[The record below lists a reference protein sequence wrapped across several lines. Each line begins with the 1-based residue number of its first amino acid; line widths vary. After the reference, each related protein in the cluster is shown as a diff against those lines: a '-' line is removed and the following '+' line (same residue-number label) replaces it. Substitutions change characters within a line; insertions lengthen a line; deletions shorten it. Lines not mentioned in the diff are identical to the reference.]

1 MKAKSD
7 LDPGVIIAACN
18 LPPGNFLSMTAQTTD
33 LPADLAA
40 VALAAFDQVV
50 VATPGFRVRT
60 GQHEMAQ
67 RIASSLHDVT
77 LGDQPEP
84 HSAVTVIQAGTGVGK
99 SAAYLSTTVA
109 LALARKTRVVVSTA
123 TVALQEQLMTKDL
136 PALAAV
142 LDTPFVYALA
152 KGRGR
157 YVCKLKLERLVGTGG
172 AEATELFDADD
183 EAAAQPTAAQPRR
196 GVVWTDPIERRVA
209 LYDSLAAALAAGRWD
224 GDRDSLA
231 EQPEP
236 SDWSTVAAE
245 RHTCTARHC
254 PRFSS
259 CSYYQARM
267 QLAQAQVI
275 VANHDLVL
283 ASLGMKALPD
293 LDNCLLVF
301 DEGHH
306 LPAVALD
313 QFSSAMDLSGL
324 RWLDK
329 LPKILIDVAD
339 KMGFVL
345 VQDVTTLAQQ
355 LKTALLEANRMA
367 MDLLR
372 GVSAGYDVVH
382 RFKDGVV
389 PEALLEPFKLI
400 HDHAVALSDALE
412 ALGAELKSRA
422 KEDPAQATHCSVQY
436 ARLGQM
442 APKLNS
448 AVATSAQWLNSDEPP
463 LAKWFKS
470 DTSSGLVFLS
480 AHACPIVP
488 GDLLRRHLWQHV
500 RGAVVTSASLTSCGS
515 FDYFLGETGLAGL
528 PQVSTLA
535 VDSPFDY
542 RTQGQLIVADT
553 AADPKQVDLYTT
565 QMVAA
570 LLADLRA
577 VPHGAL
583 VLFTSRVQMQA
594 AVGALDAN
602 LQDTVLVQ
610 GQMARGRLL
619 GIHQAR
625 VESGF
630 ASVIFGLQSFGEGLD
645 LPGLLCETVFIAK
658 LPFSPPSDPVE
669 EARAEWLKRDG
680 RDPFSELVVPAT
692 GIKLLQWTGRAI
704 RSETDQARVICYD
717 KRLLSTSYGRRM
729 LQGLPP
735 YAVSRRVLGAL
746 SAL

>member
-1 MKAKSD
+1 M
-7 LDPGVIIAACN
+7 
-18 LPPGNFLSMTAQTTD
+18 
-33 LPADLAA
+33 
-40 VALAAFDQVV
+40 AAFDQVV
-50 VATPGFRVRT
+50 AATAGFRVRA
-60 GQHEMAQ
+60 GQRDMAQ
-67 RIASSLHDVT
+67 RIANSLHDVT

-84 HSAVTVIQAGTGVGK
+84 HSAVAVVQAGTGVGK

-142 LDTPFVYALA
+142 LETPFVYALA

-157 YVCKLKLERLVGTGG
+157 YVCKLKLERLAGPAG
-172 AEATELFDADD
+172 ADAAELFESDD
-183 EAAAQPTAAQPRR
+183 EANPPPAASTFQPTR
-196 GVVWTDPIERRVA
+196 GAVWQDPIERRIN
-209 LYDSLAAALAAGRWD
+209 LYETLVSALAAGQWD

-231 EQPEP
+231 EQPES

-259 CSYYQARM
+259 CSYYQARL

-283 ASLGMKALPD
+283 ASLGMKALPE
-293 LDNCLLVF
+293 LDNCLVVF

-329 LPKILIDVAD
+329 LPKVLIEVAD
-339 KMGFVL
+339 KIGMAL
-345 VQDVTTLAQQ
+345 AQDVTTLAQQ
-355 LKTALLEANRMA
+355 LKTALLEAGRLA
-367 MDLLR
+367 LELVR
-372 GVSAGYDVVH
+372 GTSTGYDTVF

-389 PEALLEPFKLI
+389 PEVMLEPFKQI
-400 HDHAVALSDALE
+400 HDQAAALSDALE
-412 ALGAELKSRA
+412 ALGAELKLRA
-422 KEDPAQATHCSVQY
+422 KEDPAQAANCSVQY

-448 AVATSAQWLNSDEPP
+448 VVTTSAQWLSSDEPP
-463 LAKWFKS
+463 LAKWLKS

-488 GDLLRRHLWQHV
+488 GDLLRRHLWNQV
-500 RGAVVTSASLTSCGS
+500 RGAVVTSASLTTCGS
-515 FDYFLGETGLAGL
+515 FDFFLSETGLADL

-570 LLADLRA
+570 LLADLRG

-594 AVGALDAN
+594 AVGALDAV
-602 LQDTVLVQ
+602 LQELVLVQ
-610 GQMARGRLL
+610 GQMARTRLL

-669 EARAEWLKRDG
+669 EARAEWLKRAG
-680 RDPFSELVVPAT
+680 RDPFNELVVPAT

-704 RSETDQARVICYD
+704 RCETDQARVICYD
-717 KRLLSTSYGRRM
+717 KRLLSMAYGRRM

-735 YAVSRRVLGAL
+735 YAVSRRVAGAV
-746 SAL
+746 SAF

>member
-1 MKAKSD
+1 VAGAH
-7 LDPGVIIAACN
+7 LTDPG
-18 LPPGNFLSMTAQTTD
+18 FFD
-33 LPADLAA
+33 L
-40 VALAAFDQVV
+40 ALAAFDQVV
-50 VATPGFRVRT
+50 SNTPGFRSRD
-60 GQHEMAQ
+60 GQRAMAE
-67 RIASSLHDVT
+67 RIASALDAID
-77 LGDQPEP
+77 LGEHADPQR
-84 HSAVTVIQAGTGVGK
+84 AIAVIQAGTGVGK

-109 LALARKTRVVVSTA
+109 MALARRTRVVVSTA

-142 LDTPFVYALA
+142 MDTPFVYALA

-157 YVCKLKLERLVGTGG
+157 YVCKLKLERLVGSD
-172 AEATELFDADD
+172 AEAVDMFEGDD
-183 EAAAQPTAAQPRR
+183 EPSTLNSARPTHAFNGAAWQ
-196 GVVWTDPIERRVA
+196 DPVERRIK
-209 LYDSLAAALAAGRWD
+209 LYDTLASGLATGKWD

-231 EQPEP
+231 EQPDP

-293 LDNCLLVF
+293 LDNCLVVF
-301 DEGHH
+301 DEAHH
-306 LPAVALD
+306 LPAVALG

-329 LPKILIDVAD
+329 FPKVLTEVAD
-339 KMGFVL
+339 KAGYVL

-355 LKTALLEANRMA
+355 LKTAQLDASRLA
-367 MDLLR
+367 MEFLR
-372 GVSAGYDVVH
+372 GMIGSYDLVH
-382 RFKDGVV
+382 RFPDGVV
-389 PEALLEPFKLI
+389 PEAMLAPFTLI
-400 HDHAVALSDALE
+400 HGHAAALSDALE
-412 ALGAELKSRA
+412 ALGAELKARA
-422 KEDPAQATHCSVQY
+422 KEDPSQAAQCATQY
-436 ARLGQM
+436 AKLGQL
-442 APKLNS
+442 APRINS
-448 AVATSAQWLNSDEPP
+448 VVATSTMWLSTSEPP
-463 LAKWFKS
+463 LAKWLKS
-470 DTSSGLVFLS
+470 DTSSGLVSLS

-488 GDLLRRHLWQHV
+488 GDLLAQQVWRQAR
-500 RGAVVTSASLTSCGS
+500 AVVLTSASLTTCGS
-515 FDYFLGETGLAGL
+515 FDFFLAETGLTDL

-553 AADPKQVDLYTT
+553 QADPKQVEAYTRD
-565 QMVAA
+565 MVAA
-570 LLADLRA
+570 LLTDLRE

-594 AVGALDAN
+594 AVQVLDAK
-602 LQDTVLVQ
+602 LLDVVLVQ
-610 GQMARGRLL
+610 GQMARAKLL

-625 VESGF
+625 VEAGRP
-630 ASVIFGLQSFGEGLD
+630 SVIFGLQSFGEGLD
-645 LPGLLCETVFIAK
+645 LPGDLCETVFIAK

-669 EARAEWLKRDG
+669 EARAEWLKRSG
-680 RDPFSELVVPAT
+680 RDPFNELVVPAT

-717 KRLLSTSYGRRM
+717 KRLLNAAYGRRM

-735 YAVSRRVLGAL
+735 YAVSRRP
-746 SAL
+746 SK

>member
-1 MKAKSD
+1 MSD
-7 LDPGVIIAACN
+7 P
-18 LPPGNFLSMTAQTTD
+18 
-33 LPADLAA
+33 DLAA
-40 VALAAFDQVV
+40 VAMAAFDRVV
-50 VATPGFRVRT
+50 AATPGFRARA
-60 GQHEMAQ
+60 GQRDMAL
-67 RIASSLHDVT
+67 RIATALHDVT
-77 LGDQPEP
+77 LGDQPDP
-84 HSAVTVIQAGTGVGK
+84 QSAVTVIQAGTGVGK

-136 PALAAV
+136 PALVAV
-142 LDTPFVYALA
+142 IDTPFVYALA

-157 YVCKLKLERLVGTGG
+157 YVCKLKLERLAGHAGEEG
-172 AEATELFDADD
+172 AELFEGDDD
-183 EAAAQPTAAQPRR
+183 ESATPQASVIQPAR
-196 GVVWTDPIERRVA
+196 GKAWQDPLERRVA
-209 LYDSLAAALAAGRWD
+209 LYDSLASALAAGQWD

-231 EQPEP
+231 EQPEAR
-236 SDWSTVAAE
+236 DWATVAAE

-283 ASLGMKALPD
+283 ASLGMKALPE
-293 LDNCLLVF
+293 LDNCLVVF

-339 KMGFVL
+339 NMGLVL
-345 VQDVTTLAQQ
+345 AQDITTLAQQ
-355 LKTALLEANRMA
+355 LKTALLEASRLA
-367 MDLLR
+367 MELVR
-372 GVSAGYDVVH
+372 GVSAGYDTVY
-382 RFKDGVV
+382 RFKDGIV
-389 PEALLEPFKLI
+389 PEVMLEPFKLI
-400 HDHAVALSDALE
+400 HGHAVALSDALE

-422 KEDPAQATHCSVQY
+422 KEDPSQAAHCSVQY

-448 AVATSAQWLNSDEPP
+448 VVATSAQWLCADEPP
-463 LAKWFKS
+463 LAKWLKS
-470 DTSSGLVFLS
+470 DTGSGLVAIS

-488 GDLLRRHLWQHV
+488 GDLLRRHLWQQV
-500 RGAVVTSASLTSCGS
+500 RGAVVTSASLTTCGS
-515 FDYFLGETGLAGL
+515 FDFFLGETGLAGL

-535 VDSPFDY
+535 VESPFDY

-553 AADPKQVDLYTT
+553 TADPRQVDLYTT

-570 LLADLRA
+570 LLADLRE

-594 AVGALDAN
+594 AVSALDAP
-602 LQDTVLVQ
+602 LLELVLVQ
-610 GQMARGRLL
+610 GQMARSRLL

-658 LPFSPPSDPVE
+658 LPFGSPSDPVD
-669 EARAEWLKRDG
+669 EARAEWLKRAG

-704 RSETDQARVICYD
+704 RSETDQARVVCYD
-717 KRLLSTSYGRRM
+717 KRLLSMAYGRRM

-735 YAVSRRVLGAL
+735 YAVSRRLPGA
-746 SAL
+746 ALAL

>member
-1 MKAKSD
+1 MSA
-7 LDPGVIIAACN
+7 P
-18 LPPGNFLSMTAQTTD
+18 
-33 LPADLAA
+33 DLAS
-40 VALAAFDQVV
+40 VALGAFDQVV
-50 VATPGFRVRT
+50 AATPGFRART
-60 GQHEMAQ
+60 GQRDMAQ
-67 RIASSLHDVT
+67 RIAMALQGVT
-77 LGDQPEP
+77 LGEQDDPT
-84 HSAVTVIQAGTGVGK
+84 SAVAVIQAGTGVGK

-109 LALARKTRVVVSTA
+109 MALARKTRVVVSTA

-142 LDTPFVYALA
+142 LDTPFVFALA

-157 YVCKLKLERLVGTGG
+157 YVCKLKLERLVGGG
-172 AEATELFDADD
+172 DAVDMFEGDD
-183 EAAAQPTAAQPRR
+183 EPPAQPLSAPKPAR
-196 GVVWTDPIERRVA
+196 GQVWQDPLERRMQM
-209 LYDSLAAALAAGRWD
+209 YDTLASGLATGKWD
-224 GDRDSLA
+224 GDRDSLP

-254 PRFSS
+254 PRFGT

-293 LDNCLLVF
+293 LDNCLVVF

-345 VQDVTTLAQQ
+345 AQDVTTLAQQ
-355 LKTALLEANRMA
+355 LKTALLEASRLA
-367 MDLLR
+367 MELLR
-372 GVSAGYDVVH
+372 GVASTYDTVY

-389 PEALLEPFKLI
+389 PEVVLEPFKLI
-400 HDHAVALSDALE
+400 HGHSTALSNALE
-412 ALGAELKSRA
+412 ALGAELKLRA
-422 KEDPAQATHCSVQY
+422 KEDPPQAAQCSLEY
-436 ARLGQM
+436 AKLGPM
-442 APKLNS
+442 APKINS
-448 AVATSAQWLNSDEPP
+448 VVATSAMWLATSEPP
-463 LAKWFKS
+463 LAKWLRS
-470 DTSSGLVFLS
+470 DTASGLVSLS

-488 GDLLRRHLWQHV
+488 GELLRQHLWRHV
-500 RGAVVTSASLTSCGS
+500 RGAVVTSASLTTCGS
-515 FDYFLGETGLAGL
+515 FDYFLSETGLADL

-542 RTQGQLIVADT
+542 QQQGQLIVADT
-553 AADPKQVDLYTT
+553 AADPRQVEHYTAE
-565 QMVAA
+565 MVAA
-570 LLADLRA
+570 LLADLRE

-594 AVGALDAN
+594 AVNALDAA
-602 LQDTVLVQ
+602 LLEVVLVQ
-610 GQMARGRLL
+610 GQLARSKLL

-625 VESGF
+625 VEAGST
-630 ASVIFGLQSFGEGLD
+630 SVIFGLQSFGEGLD
-645 LPGLLCETVFIAK
+645 LPGTLCETVFITK

-669 EARAEWLKRDG
+669 EARAEWLKRAG

-704 RSETDQARVICYD
+704 RCETDQARVICYD
-717 KRLLSTSYGRRM
+717 KRLLNMAYGRRM

-735 YAVSRRVLGAL
+735 YAVSRRLCR
-746 SAL
+746 

>member
-1 MKAKSD
+1 MSFLYVHPPVQRTYSIA
-7 LDPGVIIAACN
+7 LAGAMLNDPS
-18 LPPGNFLSMTAQTTD
+18 L
-33 LPADLAA
+33 ADLS
-40 VALAAFDQVV
+40 LAAFDQMVA
-50 VATPGFRVRT
+50 ATPGFRSRP
-60 GQHEMAQ
+60 GQRDMAE
-67 RIASSLHDVT
+67 RIAQALHGIS
-77 LGDQPEP
+77 LGDQPHP
-84 HSAVTVIQAGTGVGK
+84 DKAIAVIQAGTGVGK
-99 SAAYLSTTVA
+99 SAAYLATTVA
-109 LALARKTRVVVSTA
+109 MALARKTRVVVSTA

-157 YVCKLKLERLVGTGG
+157 YVCKLKLERLAGAGG
-172 AEATELFDADD
+172 DEGSELFGVDEDAPPS
-183 EAAAQPTAAQPRR
+183 PTTYGKQLK
-196 GVVWTDPIERRVA
+196 GQDWQDPEERRMQ
-209 LYDSLAAALAAGRWD
+209 LYDTLASALAAGRWD

-231 EQPEP
+231 EQPDP
-236 SDWSTVAAE
+236 RDWATVAAE

-254 PRFSS
+254 PRFRD
-259 CSYYQARM
+259 CSYYNART

-313 QFSSAMDLSGL
+313 QFSGAMDLSGL

-329 LPKILIDVAD
+329 LPRILLDVAE
-339 KMGFVL
+339 KLGYAVA
-345 VQDVTTLAQQ
+345 QDVTTLAQQ
-355 LKTALLEANRMA
+355 LKTAMLDAGRIA

-372 GVSAGYDVVH
+372 VVATSYDVVH
-382 RFKDGVV
+382 RFKDGQL
-389 PEALLEPFKLI
+389 PEALVEPMTLI
-400 HDHAVALSDALE
+400 QGHARGLSDVLE
-412 ALGAELKSRA
+412 ALGAELKLRA
-422 KEDPAQATHCSVQY
+422 KEDPSQAAQCSVQY
-436 ARLGQM
+436 AKLGQM

-448 AVATSAQWLNSDEPP
+448 VLGTSTMLLAHEAQPM
-463 LAKWFKS
+463 AKWLKS
-470 DTSSGLVFLS
+470 DTSSGLVSLS

-488 GDLLRRHLWQHV
+488 GDLLRRQLWSQV

-515 FDYFLGETGLAGL
+515 FDYFLGESGLDGL

-535 VDSPFDY
+535 VASPFDY
-542 RTQGQLIVADT
+542 RTQGQLVVVET
-553 AADPKQVDLYTT
+553 AADPRHVESYTRE
-565 QMVAA
+565 MVVA
-570 LLADLRA
+570 LLTDLRQ

-583 VLFTSRVQMQA
+583 VLFTSRVQMKA
-594 AVGALDAN
+594 AVDALDAA
-602 LQDTVLVQ
+602 LLDLVLVQ
-610 GQMARGRLL
+610 GQMARTRLL

-625 VESGF
+625 VEAGLP
-630 ASVIFGLQSFGEGLD
+630 SVIFGLQSFGEGLD

-669 EARAEWLKRDG
+669 EARAEWLKREG
-680 RDPFSELVVPAT
+680 RDPFTELVVPAT

-704 RSETDQARVICYD
+704 RTEDDQARVICYD
-717 KRLLSTSYGRRM
+717 KRLLSMAFGRRM

-735 YAVSRRVLGAL
+735 YAVSRRLHGQPQAVPAQP
-746 SAL
+746 

>member
-1 MKAKSD
+1 M
-7 LDPGVIIAACN
+7 
-18 LPPGNFLSMTAQTTD
+18 
-33 LPADLAA
+33 
-40 VALAAFDQVV
+40 AAFDCVV
-50 VATPGFRVRT
+50 AATPGFRARS
-60 GQHEMAQ
+60 GQRDMAQ
-67 RIASSLHDVT
+67 RIASSLHGVT
-77 LGDQPEP
+77 LGDQDNPQ
-84 HSAVTVIQAGTGVGK
+84 SAVTVIQAGTGVGK

-142 LDTPFVYALA
+142 IDTPFVYALA

-157 YVCKLKLERLVGTGG
+157 YVCKLKLERLAGHVGED
-172 AEATELFDADD
+172 AAELFDGDD
-183 EAAAQPTAAQPRR
+183 EATAAQAPGAFKPNR
-196 GVVWTDPIERRVA
+196 GVVWQDPMERRLA
-209 LYDSLAAALAAGRWD
+209 LYNTLASALAAGQWD

-231 EQPEP
+231 EQPEAR
-236 SDWSTVAAE
+236 DWSTVAAE

-254 PRFSS
+254 PRFST

-293 LDNCLLVF
+293 LDNCLVVF

-313 QFSSAMDLSGL
+313 QFSSAMDLTGL

-329 LPKILIDVAD
+329 LPKTLVEVAD
-339 KMGFVL
+339 NMGLVL
-345 VQDVTTLAQQ
+345 TQDVTTLAQQ
-355 LKTALLEANRMA
+355 LKTALLDAGRLALE
-367 MDLLR
+367 LVR
-372 GVSAGYDVVH
+372 GLSAGYDAVY
-382 RFKDGVV
+382 RFKDGLV
-389 PEALLEPFKLI
+389 PEAMLEPFKLI
-400 HDHAVALSDALE
+400 HGHAAALFDALE
-412 ALGAELKSRA
+412 ALGAELKARA
-422 KEDPAQATHCSVQY
+422 KEDPSQAANCSVQY

-448 AVATSAQWLNSDEPP
+448 VVTTSAQWLRSDEPP
-463 LAKWFKS
+463 LAKWLKS
-470 DTSSGLVFLS
+470 DTGSGLVSIS

-488 GDLLRRHLWQHV
+488 GDLLRRHLWQQV
-500 RGAVVTSASLTSCGS
+500 RGAVVTSASLTTCGS
-515 FDYFLGETGLAGL
+515 FDFFLGETGLAGL
-528 PQVSTLA
+528 PQVNTLA
-535 VDSPFDY
+535 VESPFDY
-542 RTQGQLIVADT
+542 RAQGQLVVADT
-553 AADPKQVDLYTT
+553 AADPKQVDLYTS
-565 QMVAA
+565 QMVSA
-570 LLADLRA
+570 LLTDLRA

-594 AVGALDAN
+594 AVNALDAS
-602 LQDTVLVQ
+602 LLELVLVQ

-625 VESGF
+625 VESGR

-669 EARAEWLKRDG
+669 EARAEWLKRAG

-704 RSETDQARVICYD
+704 RSETDLARVICYD
-717 KRLLSTSYGRRM
+717 KRLLSTGYGRRM

-735 YAVSRRVLGAL
+735 YAVSRRAPGTVFTV
-746 SAL
+746 